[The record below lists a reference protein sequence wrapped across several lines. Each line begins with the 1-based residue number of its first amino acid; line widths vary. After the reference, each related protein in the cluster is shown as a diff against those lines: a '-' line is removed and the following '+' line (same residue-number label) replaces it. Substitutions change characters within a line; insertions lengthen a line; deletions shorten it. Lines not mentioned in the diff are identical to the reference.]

1 MKKSA
6 NSHLQKPRITESH
19 HPTSQTSATGL
30 DELQTTS
37 RWLHQNG
44 TEVKH
49 SLETQI
55 PIGATFITIGIQRSQ
70 CRPNSST
77 DTTHDH
83 SQNQVQFREINII
96 PHKNIDSVMNFF
108 ETYEFSHQLT
118 TRSSRKPISSPRR
131 HNRTQTVCDLAC
143 RKGLDILDLPPDIQ
157 PHSRRSTSRTII
169 VSKIV
174 HGKTL
179 HKFGACN
186 WYTDTRLL
194 SFCQLL
200 RWELLVG
207 GDCIFHIIG
216 IAHDK
221 SSWLLDDFLQ
231 SFMKAHGPLKISAIG
246 NWSVLL
252 QCQMTCCAAIVP
264 NTKCISVKLSK
275 ANTIQLFF
283 FVCVLYIKRTRF
295 SGEIELRYLIG
306 KTLMEPLSY
315 ASSE

>member
-19 HPTSQTSATGL
+19 HPTFQTSATGL
-30 DELQTTS
+30 HELQTTS

-55 PIGATFITIGIQRSQ
+55 PISSTFITIGIQRSQ
-70 CRPNSST
+70 CRPNSSQNNT
-77 DTTHDH
+77 DDH
-83 SQNQVQFREINII
+83 SQNQVQFR
-96 PHKNIDSVMNFF
+96 
-108 ETYEFSHQLT
+108 
-118 TRSSRKPISSPRR
+118 
-131 HNRTQTVCDLAC
+131 
-143 RKGLDILDLPPDIQ
+143 LP
-157 PHSRRSTSRTII
+157 
-169 VSKIV
+169 
-174 HGKTL
+174 
-179 HKFGACN
+179 
-186 WYTDTRLL
+186 RLL

-207 GDCIFHIIG
+207 VECIFHIIG

-221 SSWLLDDFLQ
+221 SSWLLDDVLQ
-231 SFMKAHGPLKISAIG
+231 SFMKAHGPLKISTIG

-252 QCQMTCCAAIVP
+252 QCQMTFCAAIVP
-264 NTKCISVKLSK
+264 NTKRISVKLSK

-295 SGEIELRYLIG
+295 SGEIELRY
-306 KTLMEPLSY
+306 
-315 ASSE
+315 SSAKP

>member
-49 SLETQI
+49 SLESQI
-55 PIGATFITIGIQRSQ
+55 PIGATFITIDIQRSQ

-77 DTTHDH
+77 DTTHEH
-83 SQNQVQFREINII
+83 SQNQVQFR
-96 PHKNIDSVMNFF
+96 
-108 ETYEFSHQLT
+108 
-118 TRSSRKPISSPRR
+118 
-131 HNRTQTVCDLAC
+131 
-143 RKGLDILDLPPDIQ
+143 LP
-157 PHSRRSTSRTII
+157 
-169 VSKIV
+169 
-174 HGKTL
+174 
-179 HKFGACN
+179 
-186 WYTDTRLL
+186 RLL

-221 SSWLLDDFLQ
+221 LSWLLE
-231 SFMKAHGPLKISAIG
+231 ISAIG

-252 QCQMTCCAAIVP
+252 QCQMTFCAAIVP
-264 NTKCISVKLSK
+264 NTKRISVKLSK

-306 KTLMEPLSY
+306 KTIWVVKKTLMEPLSY

>member
-1 MKKSA
+1 
-6 NSHLQKPRITESH
+6 
-19 HPTSQTSATGL
+19 
-30 DELQTTS
+30 
-37 RWLHQNG
+37 
-44 TEVKH
+44 
-49 SLETQI
+49 
-55 PIGATFITIGIQRSQ
+55 
-70 CRPNSST
+70 
-77 DTTHDH
+77 
-83 SQNQVQFREINII
+83 
-96 PHKNIDSVMNFF
+96 MNFF
-108 ETYEFSHQLT
+108 ETYEFSPQLT

-143 RKGLDILDLPPDIQ
+143 RKGLDVLDLPPDIQ
-157 PHSRRSTSRTII
+157 PHSRRSTSKTII

-207 GDCIFHIIG
+207 VI
-216 IAHDK
+216 
-221 SSWLLDDFLQ
+221 
-231 SFMKAHGPLKISAIG
+231 MKAHGPLKISAIG

-252 QCQMTCCAAIVP
+252 QCQMTFGAAIVP
-264 NTKCISVKLSK
+264 NTKHISVKLSK

-306 KTLMEPLSY
+306 KTLMELLSY

>member
-1 MKKSA
+1 MLHFTLVQSLY
-6 NSHLQKPRITESH
+6 NLPLHIQFCRGEEELRRRIYISPVMPMSSTLDQGTISECIGNWSHL
-19 HPTSQTSATGL
+19 
-30 DELQTTS
+30 
-37 RWLHQNG
+37 
-44 TEVKH
+44 
-49 SLETQI
+49 
-55 PIGATFITIGIQRSQ
+55 
-70 CRPNSST
+70 
-77 DTTHDH
+77 
-83 SQNQVQFREINII
+83 
-96 PHKNIDSVMNFF
+96 KN
-108 ETYEFSHQLT
+108 L
-118 TRSSRKPISSPRR
+118 

-143 RKGLDILDLPPDIQ
+143 RKGLDVLDLPPDIQ
-157 PHSRRSTSRTII
+157 PHLRRSSSRTII

-174 HGKTL
+174 HRKTL
-179 HKFGACN
+179 HKFGASLKSLLAKIVKLFS
-186 WYTDTRLL
+186 RLL

-207 GDCIFHIIG
+207 GECIFHIIG

-252 QCQMTCCAAIVP
+252 QCRMNFCAAIVP
-264 NTKCISVKLSK
+264 NTKRISVKLSK
-275 ANTIQLFF
+275 ANTIQIFF

-306 KTLMEPLSY
+306 KTLMEPFLY